1 MADSHADQLRQVIAE
16 LSRRLEEPTETL
28 PSTRCIARPA
38 LADLIR
44 ESQSVL
50 DLPKSRLL
58 SATAI
63 LEQLQDARVIRAV
76 ALQDPA
82 HTVGRDR
89 LFAVGLGVDPEGL
102 HPFELLQAHAPD
114 GVICY
119 MSAVAAHELTSQPVT
134 QHHIARP
141 ETAPTRVAVVD
152 ESVLTTTV
160 RSSTPS
166 ETRPH
171 PAGRPAF
178 VFQGIP
184 YFVTRRDPRY
194 LQSFQRRALNQSSQY
209 RVTSLE
215 QTLLDTLHRPMRC
228 GGPAVVFEVWDNAA
242 EQLRPERMRDLILRI
257 GDPLLARRA
266 GYQLEQQRGDIDPA
280 VHALASVDRAPVSL
294 LHGIPYTNLNAR
306 WQVLVP

>member
-1 MADSHADQLRQVIAE
+1 MTATEFDPLGRVIAE
-16 LSRRLEEPTETL
+16 LSRRLEQPTETL
-28 PSTRCIARPA
+28 PSTRCIARPV

-44 ESQSVL
+44 EIQATI
-50 DLPKSRLL
+50 DLPKSRTA
-58 SATAI
+58 SAASIIT
-63 LEQLQDARVIRAV
+63 QLQHARVIRAV
-76 ALQDPA
+76 PLEDRAA
-82 HTVGRDR
+82 TVGRDR
-89 LFAVGLGVDPEGL
+89 LFAVGLGVDPDGL

-119 MSAVAAHELTSQPVT
+119 MSAVDAHALTSQPVT

-141 ETAPTRVAVVD
+141 ETAPTRTAPVD
-152 ESVLTTTV
+152 DSALTAAG
-160 RSSTPS
+160 RFSTPGG
-166 ETRPH
+166 TRPH

-178 VFQGIP
+178 LFQGVP
-184 YFVTRRDPRY
+184 YFVSKRDPRY

-228 GGPAVVFEVWDNAA
+228 GGPAVVFEAWENAV
-242 EQLRPERMRDLILRI
+242 ERLRPERMRELILHI

-266 GYQLEQQRGDIDPA
+266 GYLLEQQGRDVDPA
-280 VHALASVDRAPVSL
+280 VHALASVDRIPVSL
-294 LHGIPYTNLNAR
+294 LHGIPYVNLNEH